1 MGQACDHRLGKL
13 SEKERNVDN
22 HFPETGAGSDNVTI
36 DWRPGPFSPKS
47 AKWRNVIPL
56 ALLGAQ
62 KTRADGV
69 EIWTGGVPHFMI
81 VEQED

>member
-22 HFPETGAGSDNVTI
+22 HFPETGAGSDNATI
-36 DWRPGPFSPKS
+36 GRRPGPFSPKS

-56 ALLGAQ
+56 ALLGAH
-62 KTRADGV
+62 KTGADGV
-69 EIWTGGVPHFMI
+69 EIWTGGIPHFMI